1 MVDVFNR
8 LFFDDLAA
16 MTRQERIDLC
26 ACASTLERMTGLIDN
41 VAAGF
46 VPAWIALDK
55 NKLHI
60 PFFCAL
66 VA

>member
-1 MVDVFNR
+1 
-8 LFFDDLAA
+8 
-16 MTRQERIDLC
+16 
-26 ACASTLERMTGLIDN
+26 LIDN